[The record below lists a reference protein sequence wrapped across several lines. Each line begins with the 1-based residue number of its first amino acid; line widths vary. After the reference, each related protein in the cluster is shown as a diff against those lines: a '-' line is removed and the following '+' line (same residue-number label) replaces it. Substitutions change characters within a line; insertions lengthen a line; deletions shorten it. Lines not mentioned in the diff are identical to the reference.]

1 MKLSGAPA
9 DLRAPIKKKNTQIT
23 NYTNSQFLHSSFGKP
38 ILNALE
44 SYGVDAEALQNY
56 AKKLVAAVAKRRA
69 E

>member
-1 MKLSGAPA
+1 MKLSGALA
-9 DLRAPIKKKNTQIT
+9 ALQSAIKK
-23 NYTNSQFLHSSFGKP
+23 NYPNHQLYDSQFLHSSFGKP